1 MDVCRKIIY
10 MNVFR
15 IISFFLILTFS
26 AQSEEINFR
35 GSSAAIVNKND
46 TKIRISQEMLNTEN
60 FKIIP
65 KKYSGIKSYAGL
77 IDKKIQK
84 QRKRK
89 FRGGGDIY
97 TDFSNTVVYI
107 GNYQGESVGAGFLV
121 DKAGLILTN
130 WHVIEKADQ
139 VAVWTLPDDGAPS
152 EYDLF
157 EELDPMIGT
166 VVATNKIEDL
176 AIIKVSNFPQKIN
189 PVIFGSIKD
198 IRIGDKVY
206 AIGHPEGLPWTFTD
220 GTVSQIRK
228 NHRWKYKEGS
238 KHQAT
243 LIQTQ
248 TPINPG
254 NSGGP
259 LFSESGKLIG
269 INTLQAG
276 GQNLNF
282 AVSVEHAIE
291 FIKKNPDIKKINPI
305 TPIMN
310 KDYPNAKVQD
320 YNKNGIIDTWYIDEN
335 NNGKIDTAFIDDDED
350 GLIEAILIDENENNI
365 WEIQIMDDD
374 KNGNPD
380 RAFLDDN
387 EDKKID
393 AIAYDYDQDGT
404 WDKFEKKL

>member
-1 MDVCRKIIY
+1 
-10 MNVFR
+10 MNIFR
-15 IISFFLILTFS
+15 ITLFFLILTSS
-26 AQSEEINFR
+26 AQSEELNFG
-35 GSSAAIVNKND
+35 GSSTAIVNKED
-46 TKIRISQEMLNTEN
+46 IKIRISQEMLNTEN
-60 FKIIP
+60 FKEIT
-65 KKYSGIKSYAGL
+65 KKYSGIKSYAGM
-77 IDKKIQK
+77 IDKKVQK
-84 QRKRK
+84 RRKRK

-97 TDFSNTVVYI
+97 TDFSDTVVYI
-107 GNYQGESVGAGFLV
+107 GNYEGESVGAGFLI

-130 WHVIEKADQ
+130 WHVIDKADQ

-152 EYDLF
+152 EYVLF
-157 EELDPMIGT
+157 EELDPMVGT
-166 VVATNKIEDL
+166 VVATNKLEDL

-189 PVIFGSIKD
+189 PVTLGSIKD

-228 NHRWKYKEGS
+228 NHKWKYESGS
-238 KHQAT
+238 NHKAT

-269 INTLQAG
+269 VNTLQAG

-282 AVSVEHAIE
+282 AVAVEHAKE
-291 FIKKNPDIKKINPI
+291 FIKKNPDLKKVNPGAS
-305 TPIMN
+305 IMK

-320 YNKNGIIDTWYIDEN
+320 YNKNGTIDTWYIDED
-335 NNGKIDTAFIDDDED
+335 NNGKIDTAFIDDNED
-350 GLIEAILIDENENNI
+350 GVIEAILIDENENSI

-374 KNGNPD
+374 GDGKAN
-380 RAFLDDN
+380 RAFLDNN
-387 EDKKID
+387 EDKKPD
-393 AIAYDYDQDGT
+393 VIAYDYDQDGT
-404 WDKFEKKL
+404 WDKHEKIS

>member
-1 MDVCRKIIY
+1 MIKIL
-10 MNVFR
+10 
-15 IISFFLILTFS
+15 IIFFILIFS
-26 AQSEEINFR
+26 VQSEEINFR
-35 GSSAAIVNKND
+35 GSSTAIVNKD
-46 TKIRISQEMLNTEN
+46 EIKIRIGQEMLNTEN
-60 FKIIP
+60 FKEIS

-77 IDKKIQK
+77 IDKKVQK
-84 QRKRK
+84 RVKRK

-97 TDFSNTVVYI
+97 TDFSDTVVYI
-107 GNYQGESVGAGFLV
+107 GNYKGESVGAGFLI

-130 WHVIEKADQ
+130 WHVIDKADQ
-139 VAVWTLPDDGAPS
+139 VAVWTLPNDGAPS
-152 EYDLF
+152 EYVLF
-157 EELDPMIGT
+157 EELDPMVGT
-166 VVATNKIEDL
+166 VVATNKLEDL
-176 AIIKVSNFPQKIN
+176 AIIKVGNFPQKIN
-189 PVIFGSIKD
+189 PVTLGSIKD

-228 NHRWKYKEGS
+228 NHKWKYKSGS
-238 KHQAT
+238 SHKAT

-282 AVSVEHAIE
+282 AVSVEHAKN
-291 FIKKNPDIKKINPI
+291 FINKNPDIKKVNPGAS
-305 TPIMN
+305 IMK

-320 YNKNGIIDTWYIDEN
+320 YNKNGTIDTWYIDEN
-335 NNGKIDTAFIDDDED
+335 KNGKIDTAFIDDNED
-350 GLIEAILIDENENNI
+350 GLIEAILIDENENGI

-374 KNGNPD
+374 GNGNPD
-380 RAFLDDN
+380 RALLDNN
-387 EDKKID
+387 EDKKPD
-393 AIAYDYDQDGT
+393 VIAYDYDQDGT
-404 WDKFEKKL
+404 WDKYEKVS

>member
-1 MDVCRKIIY
+1 MIKIL
-10 MNVFR
+10 
-15 IISFFLILTFS
+15 IIFFILIFS
-26 AQSEEINFR
+26 VQSEEINFR
-35 GSSAAIVNKND
+35 GSSTAIVNKD
-46 TKIRISQEMLNTEN
+46 EIKIRIGQEMLNTEN
-60 FKIIP
+60 FKEIS

-77 IDKKIQK
+77 IDKKVQK
-84 QRKRK
+84 RVKRK

-97 TDFSNTVVYI
+97 TDFSDTVVYI
-107 GNYQGESVGAGFLV
+107 GNYEGESVGAGFLI

-130 WHVIEKADQ
+130 WHVIDKADQ
-139 VAVWTLPDDGAPS
+139 VAVWTLPDYGAPS
-152 EYDLF
+152 EYVLF

-166 VVATNKIEDL
+166 VVATNKLEDL
-176 AIIKVSNFPQKIN
+176 AIIKVGNFPQKIN
-189 PVIFGSIKD
+189 PVTLGSIKD

-228 NHRWKYKEGS
+228 NHKWKYKSGS
-238 KHQAT
+238 SHKAT

-282 AVSVEHAIE
+282 AVSVEHAKD
-291 FIKKNPDIKKINPI
+291 FINKNPDMKKVNPGAS
-305 TPIMN
+305 IMK

-320 YNKNGIIDTWYIDEN
+320 YNKNGTIDTWYIDEN
-335 NNGKIDTAFIDDDED
+335 KNGTTDTAFIDDNED
-350 GLIEAILIDENENNI
+350 GIIEAILIDENENGI
-365 WEIQIMDDD
+365 WEIQVMDDD
-374 KNGNPD
+374 NDGNPD
-380 RAFLDDN
+380 RAFLDND

-393 AIAYDYDQDGT
+393 AIAYDYDQDGE
-404 WDKFEKKL
+404 WDKFENT

>member
-1 MDVCRKIIY
+1 MIKIL
-10 MNVFR
+10 
-15 IISFFLILTFS
+15 IIFFILIFS
-26 AQSEEINFR
+26 VQSEEINFR
-35 GSSAAIVNKND
+35 GSSTAIVNKD
-46 TKIRISQEMLNTEN
+46 EIKIRIGQEMLNTEN
-60 FKIIP
+60 FKEIS

-77 IDKKIQK
+77 IDKKVQK
-84 QRKRK
+84 RVKRK

-97 TDFSNTVVYI
+97 TDFSDTVVYI
-107 GNYQGESVGAGFLV
+107 GNYKGESVGAGFLI

-130 WHVIEKADQ
+130 WHVIDKADQ

-152 EYDLF
+152 EYVLF
-157 EELDPMIGT
+157 EELDPMVGT
-166 VVATNKIEDL
+166 VVATNKLEDL
-176 AIIKVSNFPQKIN
+176 AIIKVGNFPQKIN
-189 PVIFGSIKD
+189 PVTLGSIKD

-228 NHRWKYKEGS
+228 NHKWKYKSGS
-238 KHQAT
+238 SHKAT

-282 AVSVEHAIE
+282 AVSVEHAKN
-291 FIKKNPDIKKINPI
+291 FINKNPDIKKVNPGAS
-305 TPIMN
+305 IMK

-320 YNKNGIIDTWYIDEN
+320 YNKNGTIDTWYIDEN
-335 NNGKIDTAFIDDDED
+335 KNGKIDTAFIDDNED
-350 GLIEAILIDENENNI
+350 GLIEAILIDENENGI

-374 KNGNPD
+374 GNGNPD
-380 RAFLDDN
+380 RAFLDNN
-387 EDKKID
+387 EDKKPD
-393 AIAYDYDQDGT
+393 VIAYDYDQDGT
-404 WDKFEKKL
+404 WDKYEKVS